1 MNKTAV
7 VTPTYGETC
16 SDRESSEPKIQ
27 FSEPGAVEAWQD
39 NVHEQG
45 TRECVKGS
53 EKWIS

>member
-16 SDRESSEPKIQ
+16 SDRESNEPKIQ

-45 TRECVKGS
+45 TRECVEGS